1 VNGKIL
7 LIVNFKI
14 NFLEDNILKLQSE
27 LNEVTDVMR
36 KNLSDLL
43 KREENLDNL
52 MTKSKDLSTVSVE
65 FYKKARDNNKCCKM
79 I

>member
-1 VNGKIL
+1 MNGKIL

>member
-1 VNGKIL
+1 

>member
-1 VNGKIL
+1 
-7 LIVNFKI
+7 
-14 NFLEDNILKLQSE
+14 
-27 LNEVTDVMR
+27 MR

-43 KREENLDNL
+43 KREENLDIL
-52 MTKSKDLSTVSVE
+52 MAKSKDLSGVSVE

>member
-1 VNGKIL
+1 MAKSSRKYKNHIT
-7 LIVNFKI
+7 
-14 NFLEDNILKLQSE
+14 LEDNILKLQSE

-36 KNLSDLL
+36 KNLSDIL
-43 KREENLDNL
+43 KREENLDIL
-52 MTKSKDLSTVSVE
+52 MAKSKDLSTVSVE